1 MHFFFSGPGFGK
13 VEILFCCSRSAL
25 LAISVAGRDIHSS
38 SHVTG
43 SLHSWEGKAQLELHA
58 PECYRPLKPHFLVL
72 QLFTGSERPKFKA
85 GLCSSE

>member
-1 MHFFFSGPGFGK
+1 M
-13 VEILFCCSRSAL
+13 EILFWCGRSAL

-58 PECYRPLKPHFLVL
+58 PECYRPLKLHFLVL
-72 QLFTGSERPKFKA
+72 QLLTGSERPKFKA